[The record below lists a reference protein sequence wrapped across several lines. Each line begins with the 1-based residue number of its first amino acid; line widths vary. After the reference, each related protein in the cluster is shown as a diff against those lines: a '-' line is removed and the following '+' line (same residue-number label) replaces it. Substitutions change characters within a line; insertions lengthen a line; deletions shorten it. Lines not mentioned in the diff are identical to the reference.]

1 MVFRVTRTYT
11 LDTDTKHKIHISK
24 LCVEIAIYNTNTN
37 TNIYRTEHRPNQVD
51 LHPKT
56 KLTLYSRNNC
66 CG

>member
-37 TNIYRTEHRPNQVD
+37 MYRTEHRPNQVD